1 MIKKDKD
8 TRKLHTQTHLIWYE
22 KEQEINNEKEENDKE
37 RQRHT
42 KVTHTHTDSYNME
55 KEEKINN
62 ENGERNRDRKK
73 DVEYNEW

>member
-8 TRKLHTQTHLIWYE
+8 TRKLHTHA
-22 KEQEINNEKEENDKE
+22 
-37 RQRHT
+37 
-42 KVTHTHTDSYNME
+42 DSYNME

>member
-22 KEQEINNEKEENDKE
+22 KEQEINNEKEENVKE

-42 KVTHTHTDSYNME
+42 KVTHTQTHT
-55 KEEKINN
+55 IW
-62 ENGERNRDRKK
+62 KK
-73 DVEYNEW
+73 KKK